1 MLGVDQGSTLQMHGH
16 WVSMLPSMLSLQW
29 QLQISLL
36 QAPSSPPAAVFF
48 LSCFF
53 GLGQDF
59 KNTKLKDE
67 QYHVHKDMNARL
79 VTKVHIVLVFMYAS
93 AAFHCLCGRILRHGM
108 LNGWGHDDA
117 VSTVLH
123 LFTTAT
129 TSTLIDLVW
138 L

>member
-1 MLGVDQGSTLQMHGH
+1 MGIGSPCCRQCCHFNGSFKFHFSRPLQA
-16 WVSMLPSMLSLQW
+16 L
-29 QLQISLL
+29 LL
-36 QAPSSPPAAVFF
+36 QSFSF
-48 LSCFF
+48 LVFF

-93 AAFHCLCGRILRHGM
+93 AAFLCLCGRILRHGM

-117 VSTVLH
+117 ISTVLH